1 MNKRKGDEATFAFN
15 SDTGRAEMKFVKVV
29 PKFLKSMGYQE
40 KIPTTESVDKEKI
53 DIEKEK
59 EWERDLVAE
68 DAIAQYLASQE
79 KERQSY
85 EEAKAAAAIKAMEA
99 AEDAADEA
107 AGIVRFRKPTSHDKV
122 GTVNTATTRKK
133 QSDPGSAPVQTQE
146 IQHRAKDTQKPTKG
160 VKKSLLSFD
169 ADEV

>member
-1 MNKRKGDEATFAFN
+1 
-15 SDTGRAEMKFVKVV
+15 MKFVKVV

-59 EWERDLVAE
+59 EWERDLVGINDIHLALADIAAE